1 MTDSIQVISW
11 NILNPDPDFV
21 KMSLRLVVNQRSTKN
36 NRSPPVFERSRKLAL
51 INQERYKTQR
61 KPNILGIIAKWFSLY
76 PIRFILCLQEVCPD
90 MYAALME
97 IYGENRIR
105 ITRKNDINPKINRE
119 IFDHRCT
126 IISED
131 LVFIESHDIIL
142 QTRNI
147 IDSKEIIVKKN
158 ALYCKIRIGET
169 GVEFDCMNLHFFY
182 TWSDENLSQVFQT
195 IFEVLSQSQ
204 RFFICGDF
212 NKPYKKIYEIMGRIT
227 VNNRDDRLYM
237 PAISNKPQNSFTS
250 FNTRDK
256 NKRFDPEP
264 VIKGFLSLQ
273 VIDHIIVGNLLT
285 MRENPRIISKVNN
298 HEIFY
303 NLSEIEAMLQKDS
316 LLNLRNENS
325 NKILKKWQNSNHKNI
340 SDHKPVIA
348 RIEILPKP

>member
-21 KMSLRLVVNQRSTKN
+21 KMSLRPVVNQSQGKRN
-36 NRSPPVFERSRKLAL
+36 FSPTVYERSRKLAV
-51 INQERYKTQR
+51 INQERYQTHR
-61 KPNILGIIAKWFSLY
+61 KPDILRIIAKWFSDNPRRL
-76 PIRFILCLQEVCPD
+76 ILCLQEVCPD
-90 MYAALME
+90 MYAALLE
-97 IYGENRIR
+97 LYGENRIR
-105 ITRKNDINPKINRE
+105 ITRENDINPKINRE

-131 LVFIESHDIIL
+131 LVFIESRDIAL
-142 QTRNI
+142 QTRDI
-147 IDSKEIIVKKN
+147 IDSKEVIVKKN
-158 ALYCKIRIGET
+158 ALYCKIEIGET
-169 GVEFDCMNLHFFY
+169 GVEFDCVNLHFFY

-212 NKPYKKIYEIMGRIT
+212 NKPFKKIYEIMGEIS
-227 VNNRDDRLYM
+227 VNYRDGRLYM
-237 PAISNKPQNSFTS
+237 PAISNNPQNSFTS

-298 HEIFY
+298 SEIFY
-303 NLSEIEAMLQKDS
+303 NLSGIEAMLQADD
-316 LLNLRNENS
+316 LLTLRNENS

-340 SDHKPVIA
+340 SDHNPIIA
-348 RIEILPKP
+348 RIEILPKH